1 MLAVSK
7 SAPVNW
13 IVFSPRYKQQ
23 RIWELLLVFGLLL
36 PTNICMICFYSLR
49 GKHISRVLP
58 EIVGGADHVLVVC
71 DSARPD
77 GKVLAAFS

>member
-1 MLAVSK
+1 
-7 SAPVNW
+7 
-13 IVFSPRYKQQ
+13 
-23 RIWELLLVFGLLL
+23 
-36 PTNICMICFYSLR
+36 MICFYSLR